1 METFDFTFK
10 TTDEYLSARK
20 RGYIEN
26 YNMVRISVFEDK
38 YAIDFPVHSEEEFN
52 STKEYLKLKNIPYK
66 VYSDVHAY
74 DVQDYI

>member
-1 METFDFTFK
+1 METFDFTYK

-20 RGYIEN
+20 RGYIES

-38 YAIDFPVHSEEEFN
+38 YAIDFPVHSEEEF
-52 STKEYLKLKNIPYK
+52 KNIVEHLDLKKISYN
-66 VYSDVHAY
+66 VYPDVHAY